1 MRPKK
6 LTREIVY
13 QSKWVNLYVDKVR
26 FPGGRIIENHH
37 LLDFEYPS
45 VTVVLEDENKRILL
59 VRIWRYTTGKSDW
72 EFPAGGVENGE
83 TVIEA
88 AQREVREETGYV
100 CKDYEQIYAYYPM
113 NGIANKQ
120 FHIVICKA
128 VEQVGEFD
136 ADEISETKWF
146 TWGEIQELI
155 NARKLVDGS
164 TLTAL
169 LLLHHF
175 DFINLILGHPIKR
188 TNTSNIPQGLHPP

>member
-1 MRPKK
+1 MRPEQ
-6 LTREIVY
+6 LERETIY

-45 VTVVLEDENKRILL
+45 VTVVIEDENEQYLL
-59 VRIWRYTTGKSDW
+59 VRIWRYTTGENNW
-72 EFPAGGVENGE
+72 ELPSGGVDSGE

-88 AQREVREETGYV
+88 AQREVREETGYI
-100 CKDYEQIYAYYPM
+100 CKDFEQIYAYSPM

-120 FHIVICKA
+120 FSIVVCRA

-136 ADEISETKWF
+136 ADEISDTKWF
-146 TWGEIQELI
+146 SWGEIQELI

-175 DFINLILGHPIKR
+175 YFINQNRLS
-188 TNTSNIPQGLHPP
+188 SNSERPLPL